1 MEYKY
6 LKHTFGPIINVI
18 FIANDAN
25 NTSIFWFQFSII
37 FSSDSSP
44 ILAKEPL
51 PFARTISNTLAIG
64 DNKYD
69 MHGNNV
75 LLALMGQFIDHD
87 ITFTPT
93 PGFDSPCAQCQGET
107 MPTDFKK
114 DSCMPIEIPKDDTFW
129 KGKGKACMVFERSV
143 HGPDLKCN
151 LTTREQLN
159 QVQ

>member
-1 MEYKY
+1 MVDYNSV
-6 LKHTFGPIINVI
+6 IN
-18 FIANDAN
+18 
-25 NTSIFWFQFSII
+25 FQFSII
-37 FSSDSSP
+37 SSSDSSP
-44 ILAKEPL
+44 ILAKDPL

-69 MHGNNV
+69 AHGNNV

-151 LTTREQLN
+151 LGTREQLN